1 MVFEIVTKNSRKF
14 LREYFSSAVNVL
26 AKRLNISVQTKA
38 DFFQLNLPRI
48 HKKGG

>member
-1 MVFEIVTKNSRKF
+1 MAFEIVTKNSRKF

-26 AKRLNISVQTKA
+26 VKRLNISVQTKA